1 MDGFVSSCISVIAQ
15 ELSIRKSLIILLQ
28 IYKYFS
34 DLIKVKEQWN
44 MI

>member
-1 MDGFVSSCISVIAQ
+1 MDLLVSSSQQQPQ
-15 ELSIRKSLIILLQ
+15 ELNARKSPITLWK

>member
-1 MDGFVSSCISVIAQ
+1 MDLLVSASQ
-15 ELSIRKSLIILLQ
+15 EFGTRKSLIILLQ